1 MMSELEKR
9 IDRALVQIENHIA
22 SNEARIQIKKFSAS
36 DSELMEIKHHTANID
51 IIRRIL
57 KGEL

>member
-1 MMSELEKR
+1 MSELEKR
-9 IDRALVQIENHIA
+9 IERALVQIENHLA

-36 DSELMEIKHHTANID
+36 ESELVEIKNHTTNID
-51 IIRRIL
+51 ILKRIL

>member
-1 MMSELEKR
+1 MMSELKR
-9 IDRALVQIENHIA
+9 RIERALVQIENHIA

-36 DSELMEIKHHTANID
+36 NSELVEIKHHTANID

>member
-1 MMSELEKR
+1 MSELEKR
-9 IDRALVQIENHIA
+9 IERALVQIENHLA

-36 DSELMEIKHHTANID
+36 ESELVEIKHHTANID
-51 IIRRIL
+51 ILKRIL